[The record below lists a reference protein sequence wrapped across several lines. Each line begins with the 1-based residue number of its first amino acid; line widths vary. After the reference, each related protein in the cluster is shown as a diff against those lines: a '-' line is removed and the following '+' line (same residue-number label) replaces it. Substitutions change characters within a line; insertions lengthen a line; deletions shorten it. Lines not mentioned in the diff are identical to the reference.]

1 MASRGQD
8 TSKRLNAPWKGIVQ
22 KFGSETLIDIFSVA
36 LPIFGFVIGGY
47 ILGKTPLL
55 DETKAKGLTT
65 YVFWFAIPLLLFRGG
80 SKLGAS
86 GGDGFEVGVL
96 VAYFAAS
103 AAVYILAFLAN
114 WGIFDGKGAEP
125 PLAAMTSA
133 YGNSVMMG
141 IPLAEIFFGA
151 PGLAVATGIIAC
163 SAPVYYGISTLLIE
177 ARLGRGSSPIKLAK
191 ETIFR
196 ILKTP
201 VILAMASGIAFGLT
215 GLEVHPIAQRFIDT
229 GAAAA
234 APTALFALGATLAS
248 FKVAGDLAE
257 AGTISLLKLALNP
270 ALTWL
275 LAAFVL
281 QLPLETIVI
290 VTMMAALPC
299 AVNPFLLASRYD
311 AYSRRASAAIVLST
325 GMSIISI
332 PVTVWLAG

>member
-1 MASRGQD
+1 
-8 TSKRLNAPWKGIVQ
+8 
-22 KFGSETLIDIFSVA
+22 
-36 LPIFGFVIGGY
+36 VIGGFV
-47 ILGKTPLL
+47 LGKSALL
-55 DETKAKGLTT
+55 DEIKVKGLTA

-86 GGDGFEVGVL
+86 GGEGFEAGVL
-96 VAYFAAS
+96 AAYFAAS
-103 AAVYILAFLAN
+103 AAIYIFAFSAN
-114 WGIFDGKGAEP
+114 WRIFRGKGAEP

-141 IPLAEIFFGA
+141 IPLAEIFFGT

-163 SAPVYYGISTLLIE
+163 SAPLYYGVSTFLIE
-177 ARLGRGSSPIKLAK
+177 ARLGNANSPIDLVK
-191 ETIFR
+191 ETLLG

-201 VILAMASGIAFGLT
+201 VILAMAAGICFGLT
-215 GLEVHPIAQRFIDT
+215 GLEVHPIAERFIDT

-248 FKVAGDLAE
+248 FKIAGDLAE
-257 AGTISLLKLALNP
+257 AGTISALKLVLNP
-270 ALTWL
+270 T
-275 LAAFVL
+275 LAWILATFVFPM
-281 QLPLETIVI
+281 PLEIVII

-325 GMSIISI
+325 GISIVSI
-332 PVTVWLAG
+332 PVAVWLAGL

>member
-1 MASRGQD
+1 
-8 TSKRLNAPWKGIVQ
+8 
-22 KFGSETLIDIFSVA
+22 
-36 LPIFGFVIGGY
+36 VIGGFV
-47 ILGKTPLL
+47 LGKSALL
-55 DETKAKGLTT
+55 DEIKVKGLTA

-86 GGDGFEVGVL
+86 GGEGFEAGVL
-96 VAYFAAS
+96 AAYFAAS
-103 AAVYILAFLAN
+103 AAVYIFAFSAN
-114 WGIFDGKGAEP
+114 WRIFRGKGAEP

-141 IPLAEIFFGA
+141 IPLAEIFFGT

-163 SAPVYYGISTLLIE
+163 SAPLYYGVSTFLIE
-177 ARLGRGSSPIKLAK
+177 ARLGNANSPIDLVK
-191 ETIFR
+191 ETLLG

-201 VILAMASGIAFGLT
+201 VILAMAAGICFGLT
-215 GLEVHPIAQRFIDT
+215 GLEVHPIAERFIDT

-248 FKVAGDLAE
+248 FKIAGDLAE
-257 AGTISLLKLALNP
+257 AGTISALKLVLNP
-270 ALTWL
+270 T
-275 LAAFVL
+275 LAWILATFVFPM
-281 QLPLETIVI
+281 PLEIVII

-325 GMSIISI
+325 GISIVSI
-332 PVTVWLAG
+332 PVAVWLAGL

>member
-1 MASRGQD
+1 M
-8 TSKRLNAPWKGIVQ
+8 I
-22 KFGSETLIDIFSVA
+22 EIFSVA
-36 LPIFGFVIGGY
+36 LPVFGFVIGGFA
-47 ILGKTPLL
+47 LGKSALL
-55 DETKAKGLTT
+55 DEIKVKGLTA

-86 GGDGFEVGVL
+86 GGEGFEAGVL
-96 VAYFAAS
+96 AAYFLAS
-103 AAVYILAFLAN
+103 AAIYILAFSAN
-114 WGIFDGKGAEP
+114 WRMFGGKGAEP

-141 IPLAEIFFGA
+141 IPLAEIFFGT

-163 SAPVYYGISTLLIE
+163 SAPLYYGISTFLIE
-177 ARLGRGSSPIKLAK
+177 ARLGNASSPIDLAK
-191 ETIFR
+191 ETLLG

-201 VILAMASGIAFGLT
+201 VILAMAAGICFGLT
-215 GLEVHPIAQRFIDT
+215 GLEVHPIAERFIDT

-234 APTALFALGATLAS
+234 APTALFALGATLAG

-257 AGTISLLKLALNP
+257 AGTISALKLVLNP
-270 ALTWL
+270 TLVWL
-275 LAAFVL
+275 LATFVF
-281 QLPLETIVI
+281 QMPLETVII

-325 GMSIISI
+325 GISIVSI
-332 PVTVWLAG
+332 PVAVWLAG

>member
-1 MASRGQD
+1 MIG
-8 TSKRLNAPWKGIVQ
+8 
-22 KFGSETLIDIFSVA
+22 
-36 LPIFGFVIGGY
+36 GFV
-47 ILGKTPLL
+47 LGKSALL
-55 DETKAKGLTT
+55 DDIKVKGLTA

-86 GGDGFEVGVL
+86 GGEGFEAGVL
-96 VAYFAAS
+96 AAYFAAS
-103 AAVYILAFLAN
+103 AAIYIFAFSAN
-114 WGIFDGKGAEP
+114 WRIFRGKGAEP

-141 IPLAEIFFGA
+141 IPLAEIFFGT

-163 SAPVYYGISTLLIE
+163 SAPLYYGVSTFLIE
-177 ARLGRGSSPIKLAK
+177 ARLGNANSPIDLVK
-191 ETIFR
+191 ETLLG

-201 VILAMASGIAFGLT
+201 VILAMAAGICFGLT
-215 GLEVHPIAQRFIDT
+215 GLEVHPIAERFIDT

-248 FKVAGDLAE
+248 FKIAGDLAE
-257 AGTISLLKLALNP
+257 AGTISALKLVLNP
-270 ALTWL
+270 T
-275 LAAFVL
+275 LAWILATFVF
-281 QLPLETIVI
+281 QMTLETAII

-325 GMSIISI
+325 GISIVSI
-332 PVTVWLAG
+332 PVAVWLAGL

>member
-1 MASRGQD
+1 MIG
-8 TSKRLNAPWKGIVQ
+8 
-22 KFGSETLIDIFSVA
+22 
-36 LPIFGFVIGGY
+36 GFV
-47 ILGKTPLL
+47 LGKSALL
-55 DETKAKGLTT
+55 DEIKVKGLTA

-86 GGDGFEVGVL
+86 GGEGFEAGVL
-96 VAYFAAS
+96 AAYFAAS
-103 AAVYILAFLAN
+103 AAVYIFAFSAN
-114 WGIFDGKGAEP
+114 WRIFRGKGAEP

-141 IPLAEIFFGA
+141 IPLAEIFFGT

-163 SAPVYYGISTLLIE
+163 SAPLYYGVSTFLIE
-177 ARLGRGSSPIKLAK
+177 ARLGNANSPIDLVK
-191 ETIFR
+191 ETLLG

-201 VILAMASGIAFGLT
+201 VILAMAAGICFGLT
-215 GLEVHPIAQRFIDT
+215 GLEVHPIAERFIDT

-248 FKVAGDLAE
+248 FKIAGDLAE
-257 AGTISLLKLALNP
+257 AGTISALKLVLNP
-270 ALTWL
+270 T
-275 LAAFVL
+275 LAWILATFVFPM
-281 QLPLETIVI
+281 PLEIVII

-325 GMSIISI
+325 GISIVSI
-332 PVTVWLAG
+332 PVAVWLAGL